1 MGKFALI
8 KNEIVNYIEDIP
20 TDTLEDVYT
29 IYRPTNLLYVD
40 VTGHDPEITLG
51 WRYINGEL
59 LPPYVPTTEDK
70 LNKIRIT
77 KNKLLLD
84 SDWTQLPDVALT
96 PEKVTEWRVYRQ
108 TLRDFTSTCD
118 PDNPIWPTQPTQ

>member
-59 LPPYVPTTEDK
+59 LPPDK
-70 LNKIRIT
+70 LIAIRIT
-77 KNKLLLD
+77 RNTLL
-84 SDWTQLPDVALT
+84 SNCDWTQLPDVTLT

-108 TLRDFTSTCD
+108 SLRDFTSTCD
-118 PDNPIWPTQPTQ
+118 PDNPVWPIQPV